1 MKFNIK
7 HISVSALFLLVSCST
22 PDFKQQ
28 QAKLPLVEPK
38 TALSVEL
45 DSLVEKQTTG
55 RALLGFEKA
64 VPLSD
69 EKANDL
75 KLYFKMRQ
83 ASAASS
89 EKMRF
94 KKNEIVEHLKK
105 SEFLALQKIP
115 LDDVIRATA
124 KLKTETADSLSNSL
138 AQATTCAPAHVSL
151 AFGTLAERNFPEGA
165 AILQATQLYE
175 KAYSCGSG
183 EVKARAAYRL
193 GLFSLVANDCKKA
206 QTYWDAITSVNE
218 VRFLFSRA
226 EYWKNYCNT
235 QSNMAADTVAKPE
248 IKRAVAMDFYNNFPL
263 SFHTIQVFKENKEEL
278 GAVVMSRANPRLQVR
293 SEKNDKVNELVAQI
307 ELALENKKPNQAAEY
322 LSWMSSWYMSAN
334 DERLEALEPH
344 FKLYL
349 GYLAYAAQD
358 GLATF
363 QILSKTLSQYPELKT
378 LGTLKIFYPKWYYAQ
393 IQKAAE
399 QNALDPLLVLSLVRQ
414 ESAFNPGAV
423 SRVGARGL
431 MQLMPKTA
439 RQINKK
445 LHKADLLNAE
455 KNIKAGTV
463 YFAGLVKRYNG
474 NVALALAAYNA
485 GYGAVDKWVARYKVS
500 NPILFADLIPYRETR
515 EYVGSIL
522 RNLYWYQAM
531 ESYKEAPKVIIG
543 DLQLAPKKDI

>member
-1 MKFNIK
+1 
-7 HISVSALFLLVSCST
+7 
-22 PDFKQQ
+22 
-28 QAKLPLVEPK
+28 
-38 TALSVEL
+38 
-45 DSLVEKQTTG
+45 
-55 RALLGFEKA
+55 
-64 VPLSD
+64 
-69 EKANDL
+69 
-75 KLYFKMRQ
+75 
-83 ASAASS
+83 
-89 EKMRF
+89 
-94 KKNEIVEHLKK
+94 
-105 SEFLALQKIP
+105 
-115 LDDVIRATA
+115 
-124 KLKTETADSLSNSL
+124 
-138 AQATTCAPAHVSL
+138 
-151 AFGTLAERNFPEGA
+151 
-165 AILQATQLYE
+165 
-175 KAYSCGSG
+175 
-183 EVKARAAYRL
+183 
-193 GLFSLVANDCKKA
+193 
-206 QTYWDAITSVNE
+206 
-218 VRFLFSRA
+218 
-226 EYWKNYCNT
+226 
-235 QSNMAADTVAKPE
+235 
-248 IKRAVAMDFYNNFPL
+248 
-263 SFHTIQVFKENKEEL
+263 
-278 GAVVMSRANPRLQVR
+278 MSRANPRLQVR